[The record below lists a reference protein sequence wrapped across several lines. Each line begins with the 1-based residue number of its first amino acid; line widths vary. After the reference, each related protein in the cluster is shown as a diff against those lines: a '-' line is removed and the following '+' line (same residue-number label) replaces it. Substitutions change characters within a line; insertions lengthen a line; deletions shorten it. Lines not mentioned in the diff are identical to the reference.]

1 MEENLG
7 ENSERK
13 KGRFCRESPA
23 VDRLIRMVICM
34 KGIDPKYQWIL
45 DEYPEII
52 TKEQLY
58 KICHVSKKTA
68 LHYLVNGLIPCTC
81 TGMKT
86 RKFKIR
92 TVDVVLFLQA
102 RDENAEVCTAPRG
115 WYGGQYKPK
124 GKEFPKIFTPAMQ
137 KKAKDSL
144 ELILQDFP
152 DVMNSHEIEKATGYA
167 HNTVMKWCARNK
179 IKYFNIK
186 GRYMIPKIVLI
197 EYLTENRCH
206 ALSDQAYEYITSV
219 ADGLAELDDPDQP
232 DIIV

>member
-1 MEENLG
+1 
-7 ENSERK
+7 
-13 KGRFCRESPA
+13 
-23 VDRLIRMVICM
+23 M

-186 GRYMIPKIVLI
+186 GR
-197 EYLTENRCH
+197 
-206 ALSDQAYEYITSV
+206 
-219 ADGLAELDDPDQP
+219 
-232 DIIV
+232 

>member
-68 LHYLVNGLIPCTC
+68 LHYLVNGLIVNHFFATVQC
-81 TGMKT
+81 K
-86 RKFKIR
+86 KFI
-92 TVDVVLFLQA
+92 
-102 RDENAEVCTAPRG
+102 
-115 WYGGQYKPK
+115 
-124 GKEFPKIFTPAMQ
+124 
-137 KKAKDSL
+137 S
-144 ELILQDFP
+144 
-152 DVMNSHEIEKATGYA
+152 
-167 HNTVMKWCARNK
+167 
-179 IKYFNIK
+179 
-186 GRYMIPKIVLI
+186 
-197 EYLTENRCH
+197 TE
-206 ALSDQAYEYITSV
+206 
-219 ADGLAELDDPDQP
+219 
-232 DIIV
+232 